1 MTYVP
6 DPILAEVLGPLDA
19 EKRERF
25 SDALIE
31 AIVEIA
37 AAKAEAASPNVGYM
51 ADYGPILLLDHG
63 GPWRLSWHERGYNG
77 DADSELAS
85 VTVTLGEVIHDTD
98 VDKIRAEREAREAE
112 EARRVAEARATL
124 EALKASGRAKIV
136 AADLTLDEQVALG
149 LRAYYVK

>member
-25 SDALIE
+25 ADALIE
-31 AIVEIA
+31 AICSVA
-37 AAKAEAASPNVGYM
+37 TAKAEALGAILWKADVGPMIESDRGHPWQVSWYVQPY
-51 ADYGPILLLDHG
+51 DNGPIEPMECIL
-63 GPWRLSWHERGYNG
+63 
-77 DADSELAS
+77 
-85 VTVTLGEVIHDTD
+85 VTLDEVMHGTD

-112 EARRVAEARATL
+112 EARRVAEARAKQ

-136 AADLTLDEQVALG
+136 AADLTLEEQVALG
-149 LRAYYVK
+149 FRAFYVK